1 MANTPRL
8 RRSAIVALT
17 LGFGVLGGAA
27 AGIAE
32 ASSGDHRDPRPGPSG
47 TFVRPSNGPGGPGG
61 VPTAR
66 PDRPRPSGSQAR
78 PTSEPTRVRPSRSFD
93 RDGDGGGRGR

>member
-66 PDRPRPSGSQAR
+66 PDRPADLPAVRSAPRAR
-78 PTSEPTRVRPSRSFD
+78 RGLLAKFPIVRK
-93 RDGDGGGRGR
+93 